1 MRDHKIVFNLS
12 IKDLKDLGIIKKR
25 KKKKKRLSKYYKN
38 IIPSNIKSS
47 SDHMVGSYSNLFNNT
62 SNLQTENLRLQ
73 NKNLID
79 NSETNKTKLL
89 ELENNLTNLHNVTS
103 NDLFNFF
110 GNSLDRFERKQIANQ
125 ALSNI
130 PSAYING
137 SGPRIEELDDS
148 SSGYAVNDGIDIS
161 STKGDTVFQSM
172 QSKEDRL
179 REVPAIPYGLP
190 TAPPPPTTPPSTPP
204 STPSTPTSP
213 TDSKAY
219 GFSQTTPSLLESPL
233 MTFPEV
239 YGDITPEKQ
248 GTNPM
253 EKGFVQQK
261 VSKIESK
268 EAQPKEDTREHTAS
282 KTKSSS
288 ATITTDT
295 TESTK
300 QAKKQHKS
308 VEQQVRERQ
317 SYDKERNLKMAELRG
332 ILINKYNIIEIGDKK
347 VDKITSIELLVDKI
361 KDLQKKDTDLDTE
374 EKQAIQNTL
383 KKLNKK

>member
-1 MRDHKIVFNLS
+1 
-12 IKDLKDLGIIKKR
+12 
-25 KKKKKRLSKYYKN
+25 
-38 IIPSNIKSS
+38 
-47 SDHMVGSYSNLFNNT
+47 MVGSYSNLFNNT

-148 SSGYAVNDGIDIS
+148 SSGYAVNDGIDTS

-213 TDSKAY
+213 TSPTDSKAY

-253 EKGFVQQK
+253 EKRIC
-261 VSKIESK
+261 STESK
-268 EAQPKEDTREHTAS
+268 
-282 KTKSSS
+282 
-288 ATITTDT
+288 
-295 TESTK
+295 
-300 QAKKQHKS
+300 
-308 VEQQVRERQ
+308 
-317 SYDKERNLKMAELRG
+317 
-332 ILINKYNIIEIGDKK
+332 
-347 VDKITSIELLVDKI
+347 
-361 KDLQKKDTDLDTE
+361 
-374 EKQAIQNTL
+374 
-383 KKLNKK
+383 